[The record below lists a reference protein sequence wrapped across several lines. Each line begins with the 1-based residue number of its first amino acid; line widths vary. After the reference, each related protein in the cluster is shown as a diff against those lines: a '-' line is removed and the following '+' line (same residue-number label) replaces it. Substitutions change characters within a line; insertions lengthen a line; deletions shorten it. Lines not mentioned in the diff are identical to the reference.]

1 MPLWLV
7 LDSNVW
13 LDWLVF
19 NDAAL
24 EPVRRLVNAGGA
36 EIIIDQAC
44 DAELVRVLTYPLQKW
59 TLDTAAQAAC
69 IERFRGIA
77 RMVVTP
83 PAPAL
88 PACRD
93 PDDQKFLAL
102 AAGAGAYCLLTRDR
116 ALLALAK
123 RRPQLPFHIVT
134 PADFP
139 VP

>member
-1 MPLWLV
+1 VPLRLV

-24 EPVRRLVNAGGA
+24 EPVRRLVNAGVA
-36 EIIIDQAC
+36 EIIIDQVC
-44 DAELVRVLTYPLQKW
+44 DAELVRVLAYSLQKW
-59 TLDTAAQAAC
+59 TLDAAEQAAC
-69 IERFRGIA
+69 IERFRDIA
-77 RMVVTP
+77 RMVITP
-83 PAPAL
+83 SAPAL
-88 PACRD
+88 PACKD
-93 PDDQKFLAL
+93 PDDQKFLEL
-102 AAGAGAYCLLTRDR
+102 AAGGGAYCLLTRDH
-116 ALLALAK
+116 ALLALAR